1 MVKPFK
7 QQSGSAL
14 AIGLVMMTAITLIS
28 VTAMQRS
35 GIQGKMVSNIQ
46 HKEIGYHAAHGELE
60 QIYHFYSTQE
70 SATTALSAP
79 LDSFKMVNGEAV
91 YSAIQPGH
99 ESHYDIE
106 QDQSSGSYNG
116 AAKAKVA
123 LSSTI
128 QHTGARNSLVEGFS
142 VGTFVEYGF
151 VVTSQST
158 TPQNLG
164 TPRQLSSQSI
174 GVRYIAPA
182 G

>member
-1 MVKPFK
+1 MVKSFRK
-7 QQSGSAL
+7 QSGSAL
-14 AIGLVMMTAITLIS
+14 AIGLVMMTAITVIS

-35 GIQGKMVSNIQ
+35 GIQGKMVSNTQ

-60 QIYHFYSTQE
+60 QIYHFYSTQA

-79 LDSFKMVNGEAV
+79 LDNFDVVNGEAV
-91 YSAIQPGH
+91 YKPIQPGH
-99 ESHYDIE
+99 ESHYNIQ
-106 QDQSSGSYNG
+106 QDQSNGSYGG
-116 AAKAKVA
+116 AAKAKVD

-128 QHTGARNSLVEGFS
+128 QHTGIRNSLVEGFS

-151 VVTSQST
+151 IVTSQST
-158 TPQNLG
+158 TPQVLG
-164 TPRQLSSQSI
+164 NPRQLSSQSI